1 MFFTK
6 PRLHRI
12 ITHNLHHLLSPHL
25 LLSEISGSL
34 GDLGTLL
41 PLLLALSLQGSIDL
55 PSTLL
60 FSGLFNILTGLV
72 FGVPLPVQPMKAIA
86 AASLQE
92 NADLETTVAAGAWVG
107 FAVLLLGGTGGL
119 KRVMRWVP
127 GAVVRGVQVGAG
139 MSLVVAAGGGMVRPL
154 GWLWT
159 PEENENGHGG
169 LGEWLDSRALAVLAF
184 GGLVVGLGQQQQQ
197 QQQSGEKPQERRK
210 KRSKMPVQVPY
221 ALVLFL
227 VGIMF
232 AVVRVS
238 LSKDSPQSPPPP
250 PHDQPT
256 NSAPPWTWIWNPL
269 NHIHPKVFRSLLNP
283 QALSM
288 AIAQLPLTTL
298 NSIIAAS
305 ALASD
310 LFPPDSYPQLYADDE
325 SSDSPLSPSPSA
337 SSSSLS
343 SAPPQTPSAETPKPL
358 SSPTSA
364 EEGPVPLTPLSLS
377 ISAMNLL
384 SAPFGCMPLCHGSG
398 GLAAQHR
405 FGARSG
411 TSIILLGLTKFLL
424 GLFFPGPGLLGL
436 LGKFPKAFLGVMVL
450 GAGVELAR
458 VGVRNVEGEEQD
470 RMVMLMTAGTILAF
484 KNDGVGFLAGMGCYG
499 GFRVAA
505 WLGGGTEKGRGGEQ
519 GLLGEEEEE
528 EEQGRV
534 DEESPLL
541 R

>member
-1 MFFTK
+1 
-6 PRLHRI
+6 
-12 ITHNLHHLLSPHL
+12 
-25 LLSEISGSL
+25 
-34 GDLGTLL
+34 
-41 PLLLALSLQGSIDL
+41 
-55 PSTLL
+55 
-60 FSGLFNILTGLV
+60 
-72 FGVPLPVQPMKAIA
+72 
-86 AASLQE
+86 
-92 NADLETTVAAGAWVG
+92 
-107 FAVLLLGGTGGL
+107 
-119 KRVMRWVP
+119 
-127 GAVVRGVQVGAG
+127 
-139 MSLVVAAGGGMVRPL
+139 MVRPL

-159 PEENENGHGG
+159 TPEEENENGDGGG

-184 GGLVVGLGQQQQQ
+184 GGLVVTLGQQQQQ
-197 QQQSGEKPQERRK
+197 QQSKEKVRGRK
-210 KRSKMPVQVPY
+210 KGRSRMPVQVPY

-227 VGIMF
+227 VGIVF

-238 LSKDSPQSPPPP
+238 LSKDSPQSSPSPPY
-250 PHDQPT
+250 DQPE
-256 NSAPPWTWIWNPL
+256 NSAPWSWIWNPL

-310 LFPPDSYPQLYADDE
+310 LFPPDSYPQLYDDDE
-325 SSDSPLSPSPSA
+325 SSDPPPLSPSPSV

-343 SAPPQTPSAETPKPL
+343 SAPPQTPSENPKPLL
-358 SSPTSA
+358 SSPTTSEA

-424 GLFFPGPGLLGL
+424 GLFFPGPGLLRL
-436 LGKFPKAFLGVMVL
+436 LDKFPKAFLGVMVL

-458 VGVRNVEGEEQD
+458 VGVRNVEGGEEQD

-505 WLGGGTEKGRGGEQ
+505 WMSGGGTEKGRGGEQ
-519 GLLGEEEEE
+519 GLLGEEGEEE
-528 EEQGRV
+528 EEEGRV

-541 R
+541 

>member
-1 MFFTK
+1 MFITK
-6 PRLHRI
+6 SHLRRI
-12 ITHNLHHLLSPHL
+12 TSHNTSHLTTPHL

-55 PSTLL
+55 PSTLI
-60 FSGLFNILTGLV
+60 FSGLFNIATGFI

-86 AASLQE
+86 AASL
-92 NADLETTVAAGAWVG
+92 ASSPSPGLGTTVAAGAWVG

-139 MSLVVAAGGGMVRPL
+139 LSLVVAAGGGMVRPL
-154 GWLWT
+154 GWWWT
-159 PEENENGHGG
+159 PEEENGHGDG
-169 LGEWLDSRALAVLAF
+169 DGGIGRWLDSRAWAVLAF
-184 GGLVVGLGQQQQQ
+184 GGLVVTLGQQQQ
-197 QQQSGEKPQERRK
+197 SGPKGRR
-210 KRSKMPVQVPY
+210 RMPVPY

-227 VGIMF
+227 VGLVF

-238 LSKDSPQSPPPP
+238 LSKDSPDQPPPY
-250 PHDQPT
+250 DEPT
-256 NSAPPWTWIWNPL
+256 NSYSWTWIWNPL
-269 NHIHPKVFRSLLNP
+269 HHIHPEVFHSLLNP

-288 AIAQLPLTTL
+288 ALAQLPLTTL

-310 LFPPDSYPQLYADDE
+310 LFPRSSYPQLYDDE
-325 SSDSPLSPSPSA
+325 PSSNPAASNPPASDLASSDPSPS
-337 SSSSLS
+337 SSSSS
-343 SAPPQTPSAETPKPL
+343 SSSHSSSSST
-358 SSPTSA
+358 SSPKSSSSSK
-364 EEGPVPLTPLSLS
+364 EGPVPLTPLSLS
-377 ISAMNLL
+377 ISLMNLL

-411 TSIILLGLTKFLL
+411 TSIIFLGTLKFLL
-424 GLFFPGPGLLGL
+424 GLFFSSGTTGLLL
-436 LGKFPKAFLGVMVL
+436 RILEKFPRAFLGVMVL
-450 GAGVELAR
+450 GAGVELGR
-458 VGVRNVEGEEQD
+458 VGVRSVEGGEEED

-484 KNDGVGFLAGMGCYG
+484 RNDGVGFLAGMGCYG
-499 GFRVAA
+499 GYRVAG
-505 WLGGGTEKGRGGEQ
+505 WLGGGKEIGREEER
-519 GLLGEEEEE
+519 GLLNDEGV
-528 EEQGRV
+528 V

>member
-1 MFFTK
+1 MPSLSK
-6 PRLHRI
+6 YKSRLKRI
-12 ITHNLHHLLSPHL
+12 TTHNLSHLLSPHPQV

-55 PSTLL
+55 PSTLV

-86 AASLQE
+86 AASLQDQGQGQG
-92 NADLETTVAAGAWVG
+92 NLGVTVAAGAWVG

-119 KRVMRWVP
+119 RKVMRWVP
-127 GAVVRGVQVGAG
+127 GPVVRGVQVGAG
-139 MSLVVAAGGGMVRPL
+139 MSLVVAAGGGMVKPL
-154 GWLWT
+154 GWFTT
-159 PEENENGHGG
+159 PEGTEDGDGKIGIGG
-169 LGEWLDSRALAVLAF
+169 GIGGWLDSRALAVLAF
-184 GGLVVGLGQQQQQ
+184 GGLVVTLGQGQHQP
-197 QQQSGEKPQERRK
+197 GRNARG
-210 KRSKMPVQVPY
+210 RSRMPMQVPY

-227 VGIMF
+227 LGLLF

-238 LSKDSPQSPPPP
+238 LSKNSPGQPPY
-250 PHDQPT
+250 DQPT
-256 NSAPPWTWIWNPL
+256 NPTNSWIFNPL
-269 NHIHPKVFRSLLNP
+269 NHIHPSVFHSLLTP
-283 QALSM
+283 RALSM
-288 AIAQLPLTTL
+288 ALAQLPLTTL

-310 LFPPDSYPQLYADDE
+310 LFPRASYPLLYDDE
-325 SSDSPLSPSPSA
+325 TFAVPGAWPDASSDHH
-337 SSSSLS
+337 SSSSS
-343 SAPPQTPSAETPKPL
+343 SQIKFEER
-358 SSPTSA
+358 

-377 ISAMNLL
+377 ISLMNLL

-411 TSIILLGLTKFLL
+411 TSIIFLGSIKFLL
-424 GLFFPGPGLLGL
+424 GLFFSGSGLLRIL
-436 LGKFPKAFLGVMVL
+436 QKFPRAFLGVMVL

-458 VGVRNVEGEEQD
+458 VGVMSVEGSDED

-499 GFRVAA
+499 GYRVAG
-505 WLGGGTEKGRGGEQ
+505 WLSRWMERRERR
-519 GLLGEEEEE
+519 EEERGLWAEE
-528 EEQGRV
+528 DDGD

>member
-6 PRLHRI
+6 PRLRRI
-12 ITHNLHHLLSPHL
+12 IGHNLHHFLSPHL

-55 PSTLL
+55 PSTLI

-86 AASLQE
+86 AASLQG

-107 FAVLLLGGTGGL
+107 LAVLLLGGTGGL

-139 MSLVVAAGGGMVRPL
+139 MSLVVAAGGGMIRPL

-159 PEENENGHGG
+159 PEENGHGG
-169 LGEWLDSRALAVLAF
+169 LGEWLDSRALAVVAF
-184 GGLVVGLGQQQQQ
+184 GGLVVTLGQQQQQ
-197 QQQSGEKPQERRK
+197 QQQSGEKERRRRRRR
-210 KRSKMPVQVPY
+210 KRSRIPVQVPY

-227 VGIMF
+227 LGIVF

-250 PHDQPT
+250 PYDQPT
-256 NSAPPWTWIWNPL
+256 NSAPWTWIWNPL
-269 NHIHPKVFRSLLNP
+269 NHIHPEVFRSLLNP

-310 LFPPDSYPQLYADDE
+310 LFPPDSYPQLYDDE
-325 SSDSPLSPSPSA
+325 SSDPPLSPSPSA
-337 SSSSLS
+337 SSSLS
-343 SAPPQTPSAETPKPL
+343 SVPPQTPSENPKPL
-358 SSPTSA
+358 SSPTS

-499 GFRVAA
+499 GFR
-505 WLGGGTEKGRGGEQ
+505 GRGGEQ
-519 GLLGEEEEE
+519 GLLGEEEE

>member
-1 MFFTK
+1 MFFTIS
-6 PRLHRI
+6 RLRRI
-12 ITHNLHHLLSPHL
+12 ITHNLHHFLSPHL

-55 PSTLL
+55 PSTLI

-86 AASLQE
+86 AASLQG

-159 PEENENGHGG
+159 PEENGDGG
-169 LGEWLDSRALAVLAF
+169 LGKWLDSRALAVLAF
-184 GGLVVGLGQQQQQ
+184 GGLVLTLGQQQQ
-197 QQQSGEKPQERRK
+197 QQQSGEKERSRK
-210 KRSKMPVQVPY
+210 KRSRMPVQVPY

-227 VGIMF
+227 VGIVF

-238 LSKDSPQSPPPP
+238 LSKDSPQSPPPSP
-250 PHDQPT
+250 PPPYDQPT
-256 NSAPPWTWIWNPL
+256 NSAPWTWIWNPL
-269 NHIHPKVFRSLLNP
+269 NHIHPEVFRSLLNP

-310 LFPPDSYPQLYADDE
+310 LFPPDSYPQLYDDE
-325 SSDSPLSPSPSA
+325 SADPPLSPSPSA
-337 SSSSLS
+337 SSSLS
-343 SAPPQTPSAETPKPL
+343 SAPPQPPSENPKPL
-358 SSPTSA
+358 SSLTS

-499 GFRVAA
+499 GRR
-505 WLGGGTEKGRGGEQ
+505 GRGGEQ

-528 EEQGRV
+528 EEEEGRV